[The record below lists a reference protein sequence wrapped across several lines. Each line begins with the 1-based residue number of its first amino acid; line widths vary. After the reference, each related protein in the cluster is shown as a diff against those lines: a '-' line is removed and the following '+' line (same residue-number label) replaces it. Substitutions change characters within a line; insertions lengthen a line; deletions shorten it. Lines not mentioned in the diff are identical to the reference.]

1 MPAPTDPLNATA
13 YHEHGSDRAEE
24 DDSAL
29 ETSEDDERDRVEI
42 RKQKRQR

>member
-1 MPAPTDPLNATA
+1 MPTPTDPLNATA
-13 YHEHGSDRAEE
+13 YQEHGSDRAEE

-42 RKQKRQR
+42 RKQKRQS